1 MNRYIQSQNFSSR
14 NGQKVLAV
22 VCHITD
28 GDTRSV
34 IQTFTNPQTQV
45 SSHYLI
51 QRNGDII
58 QFVREED
65 CAWANGKKVNPT
77 ARVVLENINLNPNL
91 FTISVEHEAFN
102 NEDLT
107 EIQYV
112 ASSKLIREIC
122 QRHGLNISRE
132 VIIGHREIRQ
142 DKNCPGKVSLEK
154 LIGLTFNPP
163 AISEIETL
171 KIKISL
177 LQQLLDLMRS
187 LMVKKLGNFS
197 SCSLSKD

>member
-1 MNRYIQSQNFSSR
+1 MNKYIKSLNFSSR
-14 NGQKVLAV
+14 EGQKVLAV

-34 IQTFTNPQTQV
+34 IQTFTNPKTQV
-45 SSHYLI
+45 SSHYLVC
-51 QRNGDII
+51 RSGDII
-58 QFVREED
+58 QFVDESS

-77 ARVVLENINLNPNL
+77 AKVVLDNINLNPNL

-112 ASSKLIREIC
+112 VSSKLIREIC

-132 VIIGHREIRQ
+132 TIIRHREIRN
-142 DKNCPGKVSLEK
+142 DKACPGKLSIEK
-154 LIGLTFNPP
+154 LIGLTFSPP
-163 AISEIETL
+163 QISQMEEIR
-171 KIKISL
+171 IKISL

-187 LMVKKLGNFS
+187 LMVKRLGHYQ

>member
-1 MNRYIQSQNFSSR
+1 MNKYIQSLNFSSR
-14 NGQKVLAV
+14 NGQKVLAI
-22 VCHITD
+22 VCHISD
-28 GDTRSV
+28 GSAQSV
-34 IQTFTNPQTQV
+34 IQTFTNPKTQV
-45 SSHYLI
+45 SSHYLVC
-51 QRNGDII
+51 RNGDII

-77 ARVVLENINLNPNL
+77 ARVVLDNINLNPNL
-91 FTISVEHEAFN
+91 FTISIEHEAFN

-112 ASSKLIREIC
+112 NSSALIKEIC
-122 QRHGLNISRE
+122 QRCGLPINRE
-132 VIIGHREIRQ
+132 TIIGHREIRA

-154 LIGLTFNPP
+154 LIGLTFSPP
-163 AISEIETL
+163 QISEIEAI

-187 LMVKKLGNFS
+187 LMVKKLGNFG
-197 SCSLSKD
+197 SCSLDR

>member
-77 ARVVLENINLNPNL
+77 AKIVLENINLNPNL

-142 DKNCPGKVSLEK
+142 DKNCPGKVSIEK
-154 LIGLTFNPP
+154 LISLTFSPP
-163 AISEIETL
+163 QISEMEAI

-197 SCSLSKD
+197 SCSLDK